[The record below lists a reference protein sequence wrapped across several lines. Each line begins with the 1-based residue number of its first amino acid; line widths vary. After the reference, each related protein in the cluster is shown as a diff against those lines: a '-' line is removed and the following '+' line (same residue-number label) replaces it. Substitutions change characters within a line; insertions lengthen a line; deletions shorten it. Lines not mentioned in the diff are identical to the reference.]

1 MPSNG
6 GATTDCTVDV
16 AVIGGGLG
24 GVAAALAAA
33 QAGCTVVLTEQTS
46 RLGGQ
51 VTSQLVPALDEHEYI
66 ETFATAAYARL
77 RAGIRAAS
85 GGANPGGG
93 WVSRLCFEPD
103 VAERVLRAMLAPYEE
118 QGTVQVLTGH
128 RPVAVHVEGDR
139 IHHLRLAGSGA
150 GAGGRADVTVA
161 AAMYCDAT
169 ELGDLLDLAGAPWVT
184 GSEGQDAYHEPHALP
199 GGPHPGATQSITW
212 CFAVQHLPG
221 QDHTLAQPPHYE
233 SLRDR
238 QPFSLEIP
246 GWAGDVRPY
255 RMFTDGPTGLPPF
268 WSYRRIRRGAE
279 AGPAGAGDVA
289 VINWVGND
297 YSGVS
302 LVHEPV
308 RAAREARTLSL
319 AFLHWLQTEAPHDSG
334 TGRGFP
340 GLRLCPEVTGTV
352 DGFAEAPYVRES
364 RRLAIP
370 RPVTY
375 HDLQPARPGA
385 ARPVPVADSVG
396 TAWYCADLHPRVG
409 APDVVYAPTA
419 PFQIPLRALIAPRP
433 HNLLAAAKNLG
444 ATQVAAAAYRVHAA
458 EWSVGEAAGAV
469 AAYCVGNGTDPRQ
482 VLAIPVRLIELQR
495 TLLARG
501 MPLAWLTD
509 IPPGAPHFAAAHL
522 LAVHGGLAGHRL
534 ERLSVDPDERCS
546 ADEYDA
552 LTTAAHAVSGD
563 AVPSRQARARAGSWG
578 AAVEE
583 IAAGTPHFVMS
594 SQPQEER

>member
-1 MPSNG
+1 MPSKSR
-6 GATTDCTVDV
+6 ATNDCPVDV

-33 QAGCTVVLTEQTS
+33 EAGCTVVLTEQAS

-66 ETFATAAYARL
+66 ETFAAASYARL
-77 RAGIRAAS
+77 RAGIRAAA
-85 GGANPGGG
+85 GGENPGGG

-118 QGTVQVLTGH
+118 QGRLQVLTGH

-150 GAGGRADVTVA
+150 GAGGRADVTVQ

-169 ELGDLLDLAGAPWVT
+169 ELGDLLDLAGVPWVT
-184 GSEGQDAYHEPHALP
+184 GSEGQDAYDEPYALP

-221 QDHTLAQPPHYE
+221 QNHTLAQPQTYE
-233 SLRDR
+233 RLREE

-246 GWAGDVRPY
+246 GWAGDVHPY
-255 RMFTDGPTGLPPF
+255 RMFTDGPTGRPPF
-268 WSYRRIRRGAE
+268 WSYRRIRRGAQ
-279 AGPAGAGDVA
+279 AGPAGSGDVA

-297 YSGVS
+297 YFGAS

-308 RAAREARTLSL
+308 RARREARELSL
-319 AFLHWLQTEAPHDSG
+319 AFLHWLHTEAPHDSG

-340 GLRLCPEVTGTV
+340 GLRLCPEVTGTP
-352 DGFAEAPYVRES
+352 DGFAEVPYVRES

-385 ARPVPVADSVG
+385 ARPAPVPDSVG

-409 APDVVYAPTA
+409 APGVVYAPTA
-419 PFQIPLRALIAPRP
+419 PFQIPLRALIAPQP

-444 ATQVAAAAYRVHAA
+444 ATQVAAAAYRVHAG

-469 AAYCVGNGTDPRQ
+469 AAYCVGTGTDPRQ
-482 VLAIPVRLIELQR
+482 VLASPVQLIALQR

-501 MPLAWLTD
+501 VPLAWLTD
-509 IPPGAPHFAAAHL
+509 VPPGAPHFAAAHL
-522 LAVHGGLAGHRL
+522 LTVHGGLAGPRL
-534 ERLSVDPDERCS
+534 ERLSVDPDDGYNQ
-546 ADEYDA
+546 DESDA
-552 LTTAAHAVSGD
+552 LTAAARAVSGH
-563 AVPSRQARARAGSWG
+563 AVPSQQARTRSESWG
-578 AAVEE
+578 AALEQL
-583 IAAGTPHFVMS
+583 AATLPPFVMS
-594 SQPQEER
+594 APNQEER